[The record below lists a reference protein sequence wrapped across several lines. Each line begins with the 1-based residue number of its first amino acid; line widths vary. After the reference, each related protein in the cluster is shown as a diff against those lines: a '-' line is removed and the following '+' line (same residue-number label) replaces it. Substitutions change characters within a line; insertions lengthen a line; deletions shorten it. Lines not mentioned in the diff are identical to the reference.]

1 MMFSPGPKETGSDTS
16 ANSSRSSSVRNSK
29 NLTSRSVSS
38 ITHHSFTLETLSEI
52 IRSVGAVGAKHFS
65 TLRLRLRL
73 SARRIWRLVN
83 LLFVGGASGRKWAW
97 HRCHARSGVSP
108 VVGGDSWLED
118 FDVDVVNARVGKP
131 DVLGRCGGEIQ
142 LPTTRVRP
150 TVGHG
155 HNYGSITVAD
165 QQLRTERQVRR
176 SRRVLA
182 VGLEDVP
189 THRQVTLQF
198 RSVPAGQL
206 GVGQGVVL
214 ECGQRYGESASHQ
227 EHLEKRFQESPSRSL
242 AQQAQDP
249 TALQSSYKRLHI
261 SFCVYL

>member
-1 MMFSPGPKETGSDTS
+1 MGTG
-16 ANSSRSSSVRNSK
+16 AAQLPRPIWCLAGSRR
-29 NLTSRSVSS
+29 
-38 ITHHSFTLETLSEI
+38 
-52 IRSVGAVGAKHFS
+52 
-65 TLRLRLRL
+65 RL
-73 SARRIWRLVN
+73 LV
-83 LLFVGGASGRKWAW
+83 
-97 HRCHARSGVSP
+97 
-108 VVGGDSWLED
+108 ED
-118 FDVDVVNARVGKP
+118 FDVDIVDARVGKP
-131 DVLGRCGGEIQ
+131 YVLGRGGGEIQ

-155 HNYGSITVAD
+155 HDHGSITVAY

-189 THRQVTLQF
+189 TRRQVTLQP

-227 EHLEKRFQESPSRSL
+227 EHLEKRLQESPSRSL
-242 AQQAQDP
+242 AQQAQHL
-249 TALQSSYKRLHI
+249 TALQPRYKRLHI
-261 SFCVYL
+261 SFGVYWWTHYIDDEEHILRCQRGLLATYGGSYAWRAGRGFRVRAGVYCSSSERL